1 MKLNVRNLVE
11 SDYDLLVQWWKDWGW
26 SPVSKDM
33 LPDNGLGGIMIQSE
47 KTPIIAG
54 FIYWTNSDAVWL
66 EWVVSDK
73 KANRI
78 TRAKALMTIIDVV
91 EEMAR
96 AEGKKYLVTFSDNK
110 SFISTLKKKSWY
122 VDDEPIKKIIKK
134 I

>member
-1 MKLNVRNLVE
+1 MKLNARNLVE
-11 SDYDLLVQWWKDWGW
+11 SDYDLLVKWWKDWGW
-26 SPVSKDM
+26 DPVPRDV

-54 FIYWTNSDAVWL
+54 FIYWTNSNAVWL
-66 EWVVSDK
+66 GWVISDK

-78 TRAKALMTIIDVV
+78 TRAKALMIIIDTI
-91 EEMAR
+91 EQMAK

-110 SFISTLKKKSWY
+110 SFVSTLKKKNWY
-122 VDDEPIKKIIKK
+122 VDNEPIKKIIKK

>member
-1 MKLNVRNLVE
+1 MKLNARNLVE
-11 SDYDLLVQWWKDWGW
+11 SDYDLLVKWWKDWGW
-26 SPVSKDM
+26 DPVPKDV

-54 FIYWTNSDAVWL
+54 FIYWTNSNAVWL
-66 EWVVSDK
+66 EWVISDK

-78 TRAKALMTIIDVV
+78 TRAKALMIIIDTI
-91 EEMAR
+91 EQMAK

-110 SFISTLKKKSWY
+110 SFVSTLKKKNWY
-122 VDDEPIKKIIKK
+122 VNNEPIKKIIKK